1 MGRTGPVVPGRR
13 GRWLSLLSVAG
24 FWVLPLSPLLAI
36 AALSSTRGAPGWPA
50 RTARAGAWLT
60 AAWTAVMTTLFVWAC
75 LDLWFV

>member
-1 MGRTGPVVPGRR
+1 MGRTGPVVPRR
-13 GRWLSLLSVAG
+13 WGRWLSLLSVAG

-60 AAWTAVMTTLFVWAC
+60 VAWVTVMTTLFVRAC
-75 LDLWFV
+75 LDLWVV